1 MFYLFYFIIIMLY
14 YIAGIL
20 ITITIMKTV
29 YEINQCLRKKYLKIN
44 IKIIIL
50 FMTFFL
56 YGVVFS

>member
-1 MFYLFYFIIIMLY
+1 MLY